1 MSILQR
7 IRERAA
13 ADPQRIVLPEGEDPR
28 TIAAAA
34 ICARERLAHVTVL
47 GNEPS
52 TVTCAPRSVRPGLT
66 SAAWCR

>member
-28 TIAAAA
+28 TIIAAA
-34 ICARERLAHVTVL
+34 ICAREQIGRAHV
-47 GNEPS
+47 
-52 TVTCAPRSVRPGLT
+52 
-66 SAAWCR
+66 